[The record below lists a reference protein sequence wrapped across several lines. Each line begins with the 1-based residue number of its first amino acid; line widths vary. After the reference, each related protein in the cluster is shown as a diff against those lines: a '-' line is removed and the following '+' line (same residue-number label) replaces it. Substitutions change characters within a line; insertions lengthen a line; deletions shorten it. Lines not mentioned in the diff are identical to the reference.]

1 MSRLLLCRVLIGWF
15 VSFGCV
21 RPLLAQDGPL
31 PAEAAAE
38 RFRLPEGFKA
48 TLFAGEP
55 DVVQPIAM
63 TTDDKGHLW
72 VAECLSY
79 PKWEARGNDRIVWF
93 ADKDGDG
100 RHDQRQ
106 VFADG
111 LANVSALQWGFGGVW
126 IVATPYLQFI
136 PDQDADGKADGPP
149 VTLLDGF
156 DLNAR
161 HNVAAALLWGPDGW
175 LYGCNGILSNSKI
188 GKPGATDAERV
199 ALNCGVWR
207 YHPVRQV
214 FEPYAWGTTNPWGL
228 DYNDAGQF
236 FSTNC
241 VIAHL
246 WHVLPGAHFQ
256 RMFGQDLNPHTY
268 TLLPTCAEHL
278 HWGGGAW
285 QASRTGQVHSDFGGG
300 HAHSGAM
307 VYLGDNFPAQFRDTI
322 FMCNIHGRRLNVD
335 LLERNPT
342 GYTGKRAPD
351 FAFSADPWFRG
362 TAVVAAADGGIFISD
377 WSDAGE
383 CHDYEDIHRDN
394 GRIFKIVYGKPNTTA
409 VDLSK
414 QTDSQLLQ
422 LQNHNNDW
430 YGRHARRLLHER
442 AAAKQLAVGTLN
454 ELLERGATEQSP
466 RMTLRWMWLSHA
478 LNGGIPAQTL
488 LELLGAAD
496 ENVAAWAARLAVDD
510 RANPPSAE
518 VVAKLVALA
527 TKTESPFVRV
537 HLASAL
543 QWLPD
548 EARWT
553 LVEALAARAEDASN
567 GLIGPMLWY
576 GLEPLVPKDAVRA
589 TRLAAST
596 PIPLLREYVARRLGP
611 TPHTVK
617 LIAAANSVDAR
628 RDVVRGLTAHVEGQ
642 KRFPMPEGWGAA
654 SKTLLGT
661 GDAYLEDATLA
672 LSLQFGDAKA
682 VEILRTRAEAKDL
695 DPARRASAI
704 RTLALL
710 KDRGMVPV
718 FLELLADPT
727 VGAAALTAL
736 SPFADASIADGVV
749 KHYGS
754 WRADERRDAVAILAS
769 RGDWADKLLN
779 AVASGAIPKGDIS
792 LTVARQLA
800 NSKHPGLREK
810 LEQVW
815 GKVRESAAERQALVA
830 KYRSELPPAAVRS
843 ADLAHGKAIYKK
855 TCGACH
861 VLFGEGEKIGPELT
875 GAQRK
880 ELDYLLENILDPSA
894 VVATDFQ
901 LTVVETKDGRA
912 LSGIVIKETPTSIT
926 LQLAAGQTII
936 PLDDIENRVR
946 QGLSLMPEGLL
957 DTLKPEEIRDLFG
970 YLMSDG

>member
-1 MSRLLLCRVLIGWF
+1 V
-15 VSFGCV
+15 
-21 RPLLAQDGPL
+21 LAQDGPL

-38 RFRLPEGFKA
+38 RISLPDGFKA

-63 TTDDKGHLW
+63 TTDDRGRLW

-79 PKWEARGNDRIVWF
+79 PKWQATGNDRIVWF

-100 RHDQRQ
+100 RHDERQ

-136 PDQDADGKADGPP
+136 PDKDGDGKADGPP

-188 GKPGATDAERV
+188 GKPGASDAERV
-199 ALNCGVWR
+199 AINCGVWR
-207 YHPVRQV
+207 YHPVRHV

-228 DYNDAGQF
+228 DYNDVGQF

-307 VYLGDNFPAQFRDTI
+307 VYLGDNFPAQYRDTI

-351 FAFSADPWFRG
+351 FGQSADPWFRG
-362 TAVVAAADGGIFISD
+362 TAVIAAADGGIFVSD

-394 GRIFKIVYGKPNTTA
+394 GRIFKIVYGKPNKAA
-409 VDLSK
+409 VDLGK
-414 QTDSQLLQ
+414 ATDEELLEHQTQA
-422 LQNHNNDW
+422 NDW
-430 YGRHARRLLHER
+430 FGRHARRLLHER
-442 AAAKQLAVGTLN
+442 AAAKTLATGTVAAVGKRLA
-454 ELLERGATEQSP
+454 EEKSP
-466 RMTLRWMWLSHA
+466 RMKLRWMWLSHVLQGA
-478 LNGGIPAQTL
+478 VPASDL
-488 LELLGAAD
+488 VKWAGDAD
-496 ENVAAWAARLAVDD
+496 ENVAAWAARLAVDN
-510 RANPPSAE
+510 RSVPPSAE
-518 VVAKLVALA
+518 VVARLVELA

-548 EARWT
+548 DARWG
-553 LVEALAARAEDASN
+553 LAEALATRQEDASN

-576 GLEPLVPKDAVRA
+576 GLEPLVPKDAGRA
-589 TRLAAST
+589 IRLAAAT
-596 PIPLLREYVARRLGP
+596 PIPLLREFVARRLGP
-611 TPHTVK
+611 TRETVK
-617 LIAAANSVDAR
+617 LIASANSIDAR
-628 RDVVRGLTAHVEGQ
+628 RDVVRGLTANVEGL
-642 KRFPMPEGWGAA
+642 KRVPLPEGWGEV
-654 SKTLLGT
+654 SRSLLGT

-672 LSLQFGDAKA
+672 LSLQFGESKA
-682 VEILRTRAEAKDL
+682 VEVLRTRAESKDL
-695 DPARRASAI
+695 PAARRAAAI

-718 FLELLADPT
+718 FVGLLSDPT
-727 VGAAALTAL
+727 VGAAALAAL
-736 SPFADASIADGVV
+736 SPFADGAIADSVV
-749 KHYGS
+749 KHYGTWS
-754 WRADERRDAVAILAS
+754 AGDRRDAVSILAS
-769 RGDWADKLLN
+769 RGEWADKLLD
-779 AVASGAIPKGDIS
+779 AIASGAIPKGDVS

-800 NSKHPGLREK
+800 GSKHPGVGAK
-810 LEQVW
+810 LEKVW
-815 GKVRESAAERQALVA
+815 GKVRESAAERQALIA
-830 KYRSELPPAAVRS
+830 KYRSELPPAAVRV
-843 ADLAHGKAIYKK
+843 ADLGRGQAIYKK

-894 VVATDFQ
+894 VVATDYQ
-901 LTVVETKDGRA
+901 LMIVETKDGRS
-912 LSGIVIKETPTSIT
+912 LSGIVVKETSTSIT
-926 LQLAAGQTII
+926 LQMPAGQTLV
-936 PLDDIENRVR
+936 PLEDIENRTR
-946 QGLSLMPEGLL
+946 PGLSLMPEGLL
-957 DTLKPEEIRDLFG
+957 DTLKPDEVRDLFG
-970 YLMSDG
+970 YLMSNGPGR